1 MSFRIFRVGG
11 TIRDELDNVQS
22 HDEDFTVVATGFTI
36 ASSAFDAFVTHITEQ
51 GFRVFESRPEFLT
64 VRARVPIGH
73 PIAARTNVADFV
85 LARKDGFSSDGRRP
99 DFVEAG
105 TLHDD
110 LARRDFTVN
119 AMAMDEDGNLIDP
132 FGGADD
138 LASRTLRFVG
148 DPEQRI
154 AEDGLRVLRG
164 FRFMVTK
171 NLTPTAETLAAMT
184 CVGASLMMGK
194 VATERIREE
203 LNKMFQHDTLATLNL
218 MATLPNHTKTV
229 MFSDNLWLKATMEK
243 K

>member
-11 TIRDELDNVQS
+11 TIRDELDGVPSN
-22 HDEDFTVVATGFTI
+22 DEDFTVVATDFTN
-36 ASSAFDAFVTHITEQ
+36 ASSAFDAFVAHITEQ

-73 PIAARTNVADFV
+73 PLAARTNVADFV

-105 TLHDD
+105 TLMDD
-110 LARRDFTVN
+110 LARRDFTIN
-119 AMAMDEDGNLIDP
+119 AMARDENDNLIDP
-132 FGGADD
+132 FDGQTD
-138 LASRTLRFVG
+138 LFMRSLRFVG
-148 DPEQRI
+148 DPQQRI
-154 AEDGLRVLRG
+154 AEDGLRVLRA

-171 NLTPTAETLAAMT
+171 NVTPTADTWNALISP
-184 CVGASLMMGK
+184 GASMMLSK

-203 LNKMFQHDTLATLNL
+203 LNKMFQHDTLAALDL
-218 MATLPNHTKTV
+218 MASLPNHTKRV
-229 MFSDNLWLKATMEK
+229 MFSDNLWLKPTMEK